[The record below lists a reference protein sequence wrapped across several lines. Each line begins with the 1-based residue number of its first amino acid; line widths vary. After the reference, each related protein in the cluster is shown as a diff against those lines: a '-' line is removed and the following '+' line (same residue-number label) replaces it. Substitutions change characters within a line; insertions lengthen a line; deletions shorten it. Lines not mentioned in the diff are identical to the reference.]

1 MRNSCCGCSNGMENM
16 ETTLRMKKILLI
28 LLCALSLPLFAAK
41 DKLTTVSI
49 TYEYL
54 SNDRHESQEEAEIH
68 AIEKAKRKA
77 LEKAFGVDVSS
88 IVVSMDKE
96 KTENG
101 RLINDEEFF
110 SLGSTVARGEWIET
124 ISEKILNAYHDG
136 ELWRVRVFVEGKA
149 REKEGVPIDIQYA
162 FVNNAHDKQ
171 NRTTYYDNDDIFLR
185 FSSPVAGALCVYL
198 IDNEKTAYCLLP
210 YMRSE
215 KGYQDVKA
223 NKEYL
228 FFSSDTD
235 QEADEYVLTTPT
247 AVEHNVLY
255 VIFSPNK
262 FTKAR
267 DKKGA
272 RNWRK
277 QQVPRNLPYKD
288 FVEWL
293 AKVQTA
299 DKNMQVRTEV
309 ISIFQ

>member
-1 MRNSCCGCSNGMENM
+1 MYYSCSRCGYGMENM
-16 ETTLRMKKILLI
+16 EITLMKRVLLI
-28 LLCALSLPLFAAK
+28 LLCAMSLPLFAAK
-41 DKLTTVSI
+41 EKLTNVSI
-49 TYEYL
+49 TYDYL
-54 SNDRHESQEEAEIH
+54 SNDRNESKAEAEIH

-77 LEKAFGVDVSS
+77 LENAFGVDVSS
-88 IVVSMDKE
+88 IVVSMDR
-96 KTENG
+96 ENFEEG
-101 RLINDEEFF
+101 RLFSDEEFF
-110 SLGSTVARGEWIET
+110 SLGSTVAKGEWIET
-124 ISEKILNAYHDG
+124 VTEKILSIYHDG
-136 ELWRVRVFVEGKA
+136 DVWHVRVFVEGKA
-149 REKEGVPIDIQYA
+149 REKSGVPIDLQYA
-162 FVNNAHDKQ
+162 FINNSHDKQ

-185 FSSPVAGALCVYL
+185 FTSPVSGALCVYL

-215 KGYQDVKA
+215 KGYQDVRA
-223 NKEYL
+223 NRDYV

-235 QEADEYVLTTPT
+235 KEADEYVLTTQT

-267 DKKGA
+267 DRKGA

-288 FVEWL
+288 FIEWL

>member
-1 MRNSCCGCSNGMENM
+1 
-16 ETTLRMKKILLI
+16 MKRVLLI
-28 LLCALSLPLFAAK
+28 LLCAMSLPLFAAK
-41 DKLTTVSI
+41 EKLTNVSI
-49 TYEYL
+49 TYDYL
-54 SNDRHESQEEAEIH
+54 SNDRNESKAEAEIH
-68 AIEKAKRKA
+68 AIEKAKRRA

-88 IVVSMDKE
+88 IVVSMDR
-96 KTENG
+96 ENFEEG
-101 RLINDEEFF
+101 RLFSDEEFF
-110 SLGSTVARGEWIET
+110 SLGSTVVKGEWIET
-124 ISEKILNAYHDG
+124 VTEKILSIYHDG
-136 ELWRVRVFVEGKA
+136 DIWHVRVFVEGKA
-149 REKEGVPIDIQYA
+149 REKSGVPIDLQYA
-162 FVNNAHDKQ
+162 FINNSHDKQ

-185 FSSPVAGALCVYL
+185 FTSPVSGALCVYL

-210 YMRSE
+210 YMRSD
-215 KGYQDVKA
+215 KGYQDVRA
-223 NKEYL
+223 NRDYV

-235 QEADEYVLTTPT
+235 KEADEYVLTTQT

-267 DKKGA
+267 DRKGA

-277 QQVPRNLPYKD
+277 QQVPRNLSYKD

-293 AKVQTA
+293 AKIQTA

>member
-1 MRNSCCGCSNGMENM
+1 MYYSCSRCGNGMENM
-16 ETTLRMKKILLI
+16 EITLMKRVLLI
-28 LLCALSLPLFAAK
+28 VLCAMSLPLFAAK
-41 DKLTTVSI
+41 EKLTNVSI
-49 TYEYL
+49 TYDYL
-54 SNDRHESQEEAEIH
+54 SNDRNESKAEAEIH
-68 AIEKAKRKA
+68 AIEKAKRRA

-88 IVVSMDKE
+88 IVVSMDR
-96 KTENG
+96 ENFEEG
-101 RLINDEEFF
+101 RLFSDEEFF
-110 SLGSTVARGEWIET
+110 SLGSTVAKGEWIET
-124 ISEKILNAYHDG
+124 VTEKILSIYHDG
-136 ELWRVRVFVEGKA
+136 DIWHVRVFVEGKA
-149 REKEGVPIDIQYA
+149 REKSGVPIDLQYA
-162 FVNNAHDKQ
+162 FINNAHDKQ
-171 NRTTYYDNDDIFLR
+171 NRTTYYDYDDIFLR

-210 YMRSE
+210 YMRSD
-215 KGYQDVKA
+215 KGYQDVRA
-223 NKEYL
+223 NRDYV

-235 QEADEYVLTTPT
+235 KEADEYVLTTQT

-267 DKKGA
+267 DRKGA

>member
-1 MRNSCCGCSNGMENM
+1 
-16 ETTLRMKKILLI
+16 MKKVVLFIL
-28 LLCALSLPLFAAK
+28 CVLSLPLFAGK
-41 DKLTTVSI
+41 DKLTNVSI
-49 TYEYL
+49 TYDYL
-54 SNDRHESQEEAEIH
+54 SNDRNESRAEAEIH
-68 AIEKAKRKA
+68 AIEKAKRRA
-77 LEKAFGVDVSS
+77 LENAFGVDVSS

-96 KTENG
+96 TSDNG
-101 RLINDEEFF
+101 RLFSDEEFF
-110 SLGSTVARGEWIET
+110 SLGSTVAKGEWIET
-124 ISEKILNAYHDG
+124 ISENILNIYHDG
-136 ELWRVRVFVEGKA
+136 QLWHVRVFVEGKA
-149 REKEGVPIDIQYA
+149 REKSGVPIDIQYA
-162 FVNNAHDKQ
+162 FINNAHDKQ

-185 FSSPVAGALCVYL
+185 FTSPVAGALCVYL

-210 YMRSE
+210 YMRSD
-215 KGYQDVKA
+215 KGYQDVRA

-235 QEADEYVLTTPT
+235 READEYVLTTQT
-247 AVEHNVLY
+247 EVEHNVLY

>member
-1 MRNSCCGCSNGMENM
+1 M
-16 ETTLRMKKILLI
+16 
-28 LLCALSLPLFAAK
+28 FAAK
-41 DKLTTVSI
+41 EKLTNVSI
-49 TYEYL
+49 TYDYL
-54 SNDRHESQEEAEIH
+54 SNDRNESKAEAEIH
-68 AIEKAKRKA
+68 AIEKAKRRA

-88 IVVSMDKE
+88 IIVSMDR
-96 KTENG
+96 ENFEEG
-101 RLINDEEFF
+101 RLFSDEEFF
-110 SLGSTVARGEWIET
+110 SLGSTVAKGEWIET
-124 ISEKILNAYHDG
+124 VTEKILSIYHDG
-136 ELWRVRVFVEGKA
+136 DVWHVRVFVEGKA
-149 REKEGVPIDIQYA
+149 REKSGVPIDLQYA
-162 FVNNAHDKQ
+162 FINNAHDKQ

-185 FSSPVAGALCVYL
+185 FTSPVSGALCVYL

-210 YMRSE
+210 YMRSD
-215 KGYQDVKA
+215 KGYQDVRA
-223 NKEYL
+223 NRDYV

-235 QEADEYVLTTPT
+235 KEADEYVLTTQT

-267 DKKGA
+267 DRKGA

-293 AKVQTA
+293 AKIQTA

>member
-1 MRNSCCGCSNGMENM
+1 MYYSCSRCGYGMENL
-16 ETTLRMKKILLI
+16 EITLMKRIILV

-41 DKLTTVSI
+41 EKLTNVSI
-49 TYEYL
+49 TYDYL
-54 SNDRHESQEEAEIH
+54 SNDRNESKAEAEIH
-68 AIEKAKRKA
+68 AIEKAKRRA

-88 IVVSMDKE
+88 IVVSMDR
-96 KTENG
+96 ENFEEG
-101 RLINDEEFF
+101 RLFSDEEFF
-110 SLGSTVARGEWIET
+110 SLGSTVAKGEWIET
-124 ISEKILNAYHDG
+124 VTEKILSIYHDG
-136 ELWRVRVFVEGKA
+136 DVWHVRVFVEGKA
-149 REKEGVPIDIQYA
+149 REKSGVPIDLQYA
-162 FVNNAHDKQ
+162 FINNSHDKQ

-185 FSSPVAGALCVYL
+185 FTSPVSGALCVYL

-215 KGYQDVKA
+215 KGYQDVRA
-223 NKEYL
+223 NRDYV

-235 QEADEYVLTTPT
+235 KEADEYVLTTQT

-267 DKKGA
+267 DRKGA

-288 FVEWL
+288 FIEWL

>member
-1 MRNSCCGCSNGMENM
+1 MMR
-16 ETTLRMKKILLI
+16 KILSII
-28 LLCALSLPLFAAK
+28 LCVLALPIFAAK
-41 DKLTTVSI
+41 DKLTNVSI
-49 TYEYL
+49 TYDYQ
-54 SNDRHESQEEAEIH
+54 SNDRNESKAEAEIH
-68 AIEKAKRKA
+68 AIEKAKRRA
-77 LEKAFGVDVSS
+77 LENAFGVDVSS

-96 KTENG
+96 TSDNG
-101 RLINDEEFF
+101 RLFSDEEFF
-110 SLGSTVARGEWIET
+110 SLGSTVAKGEWIET
-124 ISEKILNAYHDG
+124 ISENILNIYHDG
-136 ELWRVRVFVEGKA
+136 QVWHVRVFVEGKA
-149 REKEGVPIDIQYA
+149 REKSGIPIDIQYA
-162 FVNNAHDKQ
+162 FINNAHDKQ

-185 FSSPVAGALCVYL
+185 FTSPVAGALCVYL

-210 YMRSE
+210 YMRSD
-215 KGYQDVKA
+215 KGYQDVRA

-235 QEADEYVLTTPT
+235 READEYVLTTQT
-247 AVEHNVLY
+247 EVEHNVLY

>member
-1 MRNSCCGCSNGMENM
+1 
-16 ETTLRMKKILLI
+16 MKKVVLFIL
-28 LLCALSLPLFAAK
+28 CVLSLPLFAGK
-41 DKLTTVSI
+41 DKLMNVSI
-49 TYEYL
+49 TYDYL
-54 SNDRHESQEEAEIH
+54 SNDRNESRAEAEIH
-68 AIEKAKRKA
+68 AIEKAKRRA
-77 LEKAFGVDVSS
+77 LENAFGVDVSS

-96 KTENG
+96 TSDNG
-101 RLINDEEFF
+101 RLFSDEEFF
-110 SLGSTVARGEWIET
+110 SLGSTVAKGEWIET
-124 ISEKILNAYHDG
+124 ISENILNIYHDG
-136 ELWRVRVFVEGKA
+136 QLWHVRVFVEGKA
-149 REKEGVPIDIQYA
+149 REKSGVPIDIQYA
-162 FVNNAHDKQ
+162 FINNAHDKQ

-185 FSSPVAGALCVYL
+185 FTSPVAGALCVYL

-210 YMRSE
+210 YMRSD
-215 KGYQDVKA
+215 KGYQDVRA

-235 QEADEYVLTTPT
+235 READEYVLTTQT
-247 AVEHNVLY
+247 EVEHNVLY